1 MEVVEAIKSKRS
13 VRAFS
18 DQEVPPDVI
27 RQILDAGRRAQSSR
41 NSQPWTFVVV
51 RQRDLLHR
59 LAACGAY
66 AQPLAGASFGVVLA
80 SSVEWAFDI
89 GQAAAY
95 LQLAGWSLGVSSCL
109 VWLGDTDQARV
120 LLGAPQ
126 NQRIEMAIAFGYA
139 KSVQDGKAKTG
150 GRKAFNEVV
159 RWEKW
164 ESD

>member
-1 MEVVEAIKSKRS
+1 MEVIQAIKSKRS
-13 VRAFS
+13 VRSFS
-18 DQEVPPDVI
+18 DQEVPEEVI

-51 RQRDLLHR
+51 RQRDRLHQ
-59 LAACGAY
+59 LSACGAY
-66 AQPLAGASFGVVLA
+66 AQPLSGAGFGVVLA

-109 VWLGDTDQARV
+109 VWLGDTDQARI

-126 NQRIEMAIAFGYA
+126 SQRIEMTIAFGYA
-139 KSVQDGKAKTG
+139 KSTQAVKGKSG
-150 GRKAFNEVV
+150 GRKPFDEVV
-159 RWEKW
+159 RWERW
-164 ESD
+164 ESA

>member
-1 MEVVEAIKSKRS
+1 MEVIDAIKTKRS

-18 DQEVPPDVI
+18 DQQVPEEVI

-51 RQRDLLHR
+51 RHRDQLHR
-59 LAACGAY
+59 LSACGAF

-80 SSVEWAFDI
+80 SAVDWAFDI

-109 VWLGDTDQARV
+109 VWLGDTDQAKIV
-120 LLGAPQ
+120 LGAPEDQ
-126 NQRIEMAIAFGYA
+126 TIQMAIAFGYA
-139 KSVQDGKAKTG
+139 RNTPEGKAKVG
-150 GRKAFNEVV
+150 GRKPFDEVV
-159 RWEKW
+159 RWECW
-164 ESD
+164 EST